1 MYEFL
6 ISIISLIVSIIAVWI
21 SYSTQKRNNEIQQ
34 RLVHIEEQRE
44 YDRKIKSRQANLHAE
59 LRKEERGYK
68 LYLINSGESEARN
81 IRVEINGKPLR
92 YGVFETGQD
101 GVGIYGSLP
110 SYVSSN
116 SEVSYFIWPSPECFP
131 SFEIE
136 VKWDDDY
143 QKDRSYKS
151 ILTF

>member
-81 IRVEINGKPLR
+81 IRV
-92 YGVFETGQD
+92 
-101 GVGIYGSLP
+101 
-110 SYVSSN
+110 
-116 SEVSYFIWPSPECFP
+116 
-131 SFEIE
+131 
-136 VKWDDDY
+136 
-143 QKDRSYKS
+143 
-151 ILTF
+151 